1 MLSFASSMRVFVC
14 ERPTD
19 MRKSFDGLAGCV
31 EQIVGGDP
39 LSGHLFVFFNRRRTM
54 VKMLLWD
61 RSGFCL
67 ISKRLE
73 SGRFALGAE
82 FTCREIDMAQLV
94 LILEGIEL
102 RDCTRRKR
110 FHLPAA

>member
-14 ERPTD
+14 EQPTD

-31 EQIVGGDP
+31 EQVIGGDP
-39 LSGHLFVFFNRRRTM
+39 LSGHLFVFFNRRRNM

-67 ISKRLE
+67 LSKRLE
-73 SGRFALGAE
+73 GGRFALAGDVA
-82 FTCREIDMAQLV
+82 CREIDVAQLV
-94 LILEGIEL
+94 LILEGIQL
-102 RDCTRRKR
+102 KDCIRHKR
-110 FHLPAA
+110 FALRNR

>member
-1 MLSFASSMRVFVC
+1 MLSFASSTRVFVC
-14 ERPTD
+14 EQPTD

-61 RSGFCL
+61 RTGFCL
-67 ISKRLE
+67 LSKRLE
-73 SGRFALGAE
+73 SGRFALAGE
-82 FTCREIDMAQLV
+82 QNCREMDMAQLV

-102 RDCTRRKR
+102 RDTTRRKR
-110 FHLPAA
+110 FRLPAA

>member
-1 MLSFASSMRVFVC
+1 MLSFGATLRVFVC
-14 ERPTD
+14 EQSTD

-31 EQIVGGDP
+31 ERVIGADP

-61 RSGFCL
+61 RSGFCVVC
-67 ISKRLE
+67 KRLE
-73 SGRFALGAE
+73 RGRFSLQGEAS
-82 FTCREIDMAQLV
+82 CREIDMARLV

-102 RDCTRRKR
+102 RGSTQRKR
-110 FHLPAA
+110 YSLPAA